1 MASSQLACFFKMIN
15 ALVSGKV
22 ILERMGK
29 SVKLEGMGDK
39 QTRHKDCIS
48 TFLLPSAPFC
58 TFK

>member
-1 MASSQLACFFKMIN
+1 MI
-15 ALVSGKV
+15 LEGMGKSV
-22 ILERMGK
+22 KLERMGK